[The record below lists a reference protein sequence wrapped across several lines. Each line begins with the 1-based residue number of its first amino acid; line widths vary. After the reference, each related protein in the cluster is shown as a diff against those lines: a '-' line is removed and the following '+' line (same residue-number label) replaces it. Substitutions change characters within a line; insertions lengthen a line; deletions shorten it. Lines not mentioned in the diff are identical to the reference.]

1 MICDNRRFIKRQEII
16 IPNSGTNWMDAN
28 YFDDKGASI
37 YLGYKETIWEVG
49 IVEEIIEIINATPE
63 RYTYGKIFDSNK
75 YESDKKLALRFI
87 NANKDDEEIMKYIY
101 ERITDD
107 AKQMINY

>member
-1 MICDNRRFIKRQEII
+1 MNCDIRRFSKGQEII
-16 IPNSGTNWMDAN
+16 IPNSGTSWMDTN

-37 YLGYKETIWEVG
+37 YSGYTKTIWEVG
-49 IVEEIIEIINATPE
+49 IVEKVIEIINATPE
-63 RYTYGKIFDSNK
+63 RYTYGKIFDRNK

-101 ERITDD
+101 ERLTDD
-107 AKQMINY
+107 AKEMID